1 MQSRNEL
8 KSRNWRVTTAGGT
21 HQSKHLRGFLRQYK
35 GENGFNDRHSPSK
48 PGASGILFRSWGTTM
63 RTAPDE
69 MICGNR
75 AFKSCSRR
83 AIKTCPIV
91 TWARIQPTVNKR
103 SVKKRASFGRVTC
116 MSISRLT
123 FFVPFAWVE
132 KLSKSTVSMLK
143 LEVTSIVAIFRI
155 GIVRLSNEIAWMV
168 LDSV

>member
-1 MQSRNEL
+1 
-8 KSRNWRVTTAGGT
+8 
-21 HQSKHLRGFLRQYK
+21 
-35 GENGFNDRHSPSK
+35 
-48 PGASGILFRSWGTTM
+48 M

-69 MICGNR
+69 TICGNR
-75 AFKSCSRR
+75 AFKPYSLR

-91 TWARIQPTVNKR
+91 TWARTQLTVNKR

-123 FFVPFAWVE
+123 SSTPFALVE
-132 KLSKSTVSMLK
+132 KLSKSMVSMSK

-155 GIVRLSNEIAWMV
+155 GIVWLSNEIARMV